1 MNERYPCNSYVILK
15 IPRIFIVLTKE
26 RKTNEEYFFLH
37 FIHSRRERLLGTRDR
52 IESIAELVLGGT
64 RRI

>member
-1 MNERYPCNSYVILK
+1 MNKLYPCNSYVILK
-15 IPRIFIVLTKE
+15 IPRIFIALTKE
-26 RKTNEEYFFLH
+26 RKTNEEYIFLY
-37 FIHSRRERLLGTRDR
+37 FIHSRGEHLLGTRDR